1 MLNTPNVFDMKAKG
15 VGMQTWNVLLNRRR
29 KSLVGVQ
36 WSGSAGWNED
46 VLSHDMV
53 VLYVDVG
60 GVINTRRDDMV
71 VPRDV
76 CLAVGCLQVCI
87 NQKVIA

>member
-1 MLNTPNVFDMKAKG
+1 M
-15 VGMQTWNVLLNRRR
+15 
-29 KSLVGVQ
+29 
-36 WSGSAGWNED
+36 
-46 VLSHDMV
+46 
-53 VLYVDVG
+53 VLYFDVG

-87 NQKVIA
+87 KQKVIA